1 MLDWWTHQPG
11 RSCSLWLYAFLPCTA
26 AAGGLIF
33 DVCMVLSLMSVNLT
47 VKLPDTLNAGQGP
60 TRPTDLPCHLLPLC
74 GASRL
79 LHGVCPLP
87 LELLDNEPD
96 SGGRLVTQ
104 GGDHN
109 RSWKVVGKTSG
120 LVRRGL
126 WAYDHPHLERDASVL
141 VLKMEAWQWR
151 AFDLGPPF
159 NKQNISRMLR
169 SWQSCQTPQRIWTSP
184 PQDSH
189 QSIFARC
196 HQARDVERSF
206 QGRPNQ
212 TLHSRPRCSKQHATA
227 RGPWWWSSVFF
238 IWIIWVHRWR
248 SGKWSWGRSH
258 RSCQRMGP
266 RNNHVSKRE
275 KQYRPCDCRWRRWFI
290 QLWHSTILRSWKN
303 LLSKTSESARDV
315 PSRSP
320 SELLGSLH
328 PFWRSCGPRSK
339 KF

>member
-1 MLDWWTHQPG
+1 MQDKVPQDQQTCHATCCPCVG
-11 RSCSLWLYAFLPCTA
+11 RHVSSMGFVLCLLSCSIMSPTPEGDWSHRAVTTTEAGKWL
-26 AAGGLIF
+26 
-33 DVCMVLSLMSVNLT
+33 
-47 VKLPDTLNAGQGP
+47 
-60 TRPTDLPCHLLPLC
+60 
-74 GASRL
+74 
-79 LHGVCPLP
+79 
-87 LELLDNEPD
+87 
-96 SGGRLVTQ
+96 GRLPASSE
-104 GGDHN
+104 G
-109 RSWKVVGKTSG
+109 
-120 LVRRGL
+120 GL

-169 SWQSCQTPQRIWTSP
+169 SSQSCQTPQRIWTSP

>member
-120 LVRRGL
+120 LVRRGAL
-126 WAYDHPHLERDASVL
+126 SIRPSTPWKGRLCPGA
-141 VLKMEAWQWR
+141 
-151 AFDLGPPF
+151 
-159 NKQNISRMLR
+159 QNGGL
-169 SWQSCQTPQRIWTSP
+169 TVTRIWSWATI
-184 PQDSH
+184 QQAKH
-189 QSIFARC
+189 Q
-196 HQARDVERSF
+196 
-206 QGRPNQ
+206 PNV
-212 TLHSRPRCSKQHATA
+212 TL
-227 RGPWWWSSVFF
+227 V
-238 IWIIWVHRWR
+238 
-248 SGKWSWGRSH
+248 
-258 RSCQRMGP
+258 
-266 RNNHVSKRE
+266 
-275 KQYRPCDCRWRRWFI
+275 
-290 QLWHSTILRSWKN
+290 TILPN
-303 LLSKTSESARDV
+303 
-315 PSRSP
+315 P
-320 SELLGSLH
+320 SENLN
-328 PFWRSCGPRSK
+328 
-339 KF
+339 